1 MPERRPRGYL
11 GAIGLSLG
19 LMLLVAGGVADQG
32 GTFPLVLLGTSALAI
47 GALYRLFPHGPHFAL
62 GTTNGLAMYACLYV
76 VIGRAGFPDAPDW
89 ARAIG
94 FVLPIATFVLACWL
108 RRADLSA
115 WAQEEAAA
123 DLAHLPSFARW
134 LAVIGVVGVIS
145 LSLPV
150 NRLPAAGQGAALIAA
165 MAAIAAVSAVTVG
178 DVVRLLVDIA
188 VIFRA
193 VTRRLSRLA
202 VPIAAYSSLWA
213 LLTVVFGCLYRIAD
227 GLSKGPLFTSTHG
240 SIRIDFSDA
249 LHFSVVTLSTVGYG
263 DIIPADDGIR
273 LLASIQM
280 LLAQLL
286 LLFGFIEIM
295 RGSRAGMPEAAP
307 APNPPLARE
316 EATRRAVAGE

>member
-1 MPERRPRGYL
+1 MPDRHRPPRPFL

-19 LMLLVAGGVADQG
+19 LMLLVAGGVADRG

-47 GALYRLFPHGPHFAL
+47 GALYRLFPHGPQFAL

-94 FVLPIATFVLACWL
+94 FVLPIAAFVAACWL
-108 RRADLSA
+108 RRRALSA
-115 WAQEEAAA
+115 WVEKEEAA
-123 DLAHLPSFARW
+123 DLAHLPRFARW
-134 LAVIGVVGVIS
+134 LAMTGLVGLVS
-145 LSLPV
+145 LGFPV
-150 NRLPAAGQGAALIAA
+150 NRLPATGQGLALILA
-165 MAAIAAVSAVTVG
+165 MAVIAAVSVVSVG
-178 DVVRLLVDIA
+178 DVVRLLVDVA

-227 GLSKGPLFTSTHG
+227 GLSGGPLFTGTHG
-240 SIRIDFSDA
+240 PIRIDFPDA

-295 RGSRAGMPEAAP
+295 RGSRADLPEAAP
-307 APNPPLARE
+307 RE
-316 EATRRAVAGE
+316 GGSRRAIAGD